1 MLSDAAPRG
10 REVTGLIAG
19 RGSLP
24 VELANAVKA
33 RRHLLVCVALEG
45 ADAALDRLADH
56 INHIQFGQMEEA
68 IVALRRHG
76 ATRVLMAGGVS
87 RTDLLKQ
94 GDALF
99 QRSMGELRDRRDQVV
114 FTHLTARMRE
124 LGLEVISPLEFVP
137 DLAVSP
143 GVLSRRVPTD
153 DEWDDVVLGMT
164 VARTLAAQDV
174 GQTVVLKHGVILA
187 VEAAEGTDATIRRG
201 GAMASG
207 AIVVKAARPKQDAR
221 FDLPTIGAQTIAL
234 LTELH
239 AAVLAVEAGKT
250 LLLERSQALAAADQA
265 ELAIVGVDVASL
277 SSLRPRP
284 SETGG

>member
-1 MLSDAAPRG
+1 M
-10 REVTGLIAG
+10 
-19 RGSLP
+19 
-24 VELANAVKA
+24 
-33 RRHLLVCVALEG
+33 
-45 ADAALDRLADH
+45 
-56 INHIQFGQMEEA
+56 
-68 IVALRRHG
+68 
-76 ATRVLMAGGVS
+76 
-87 RTDLLKQ
+87 DLLKQ
-94 GDALF
+94 GDAMY

-250 LLLERSQALAAADQA
+250 LLLERSQALATADQA

>member
-1 MLSDAAPRG
+1 MLSNAAPRG
-10 REVTGLIAG
+10 QEVTGLIAG

-24 VELANAVKA
+24 IELASAVKA
-33 RRHLLVCVALEG
+33 RHHLLVCVALEG

-56 INHIQFGQMEEA
+56 FYRVQFGQLEGA

-76 ATRVLMAGGVS
+76 ATRVLVAGGVS

-94 GDALF
+94 GDALY
-99 QRSMGELRDRRDQVV
+99 QRSMGELRDRRDQTV

-137 DLAVSP
+137 DLAVAP
-143 GVLSRRVPTD
+143 GVLSRHAPTK

-164 VARTLAAQDV
+164 VARVLAAQDV
-174 GQTVVLKHGVILA
+174 GQTVVLKRGVILA
-187 VEAAEGTDATIRRG
+187 VEAAEGTDATIQRG

-207 AIVVKAARPKQDAR
+207 AIVVKAARPKQDLR
-221 FDLPTIGAQTIAL
+221 FDLPTIGAHTIAL

-277 SSLRPRP
+277 SSLRPGP
-284 SETGG
+284 SVTGG